1 MDSMSDRSNWSN
13 KCVRNT
19 DRVIATGA
27 VASMHRQRRKI
38 LARDHSIDALHG
50 LANAKRVALTAALA
64 LLAMITMRSACA
76 GELRY
81 ASDLAQEARDA
92 AAQGKVLVVLYGTA
106 SCPWCAKVRRN
117 YLAPLTR
124 NADAASRMVITEIDP
139 DVTLPLNDF
148 AGRATNHRSF
158 ARAERVRLVPTI
170 VIYGPAGEQLAEPL
184 VGMSSEDFYGAYLEE
199 RLAAAAKRIMKDQ

>member
-1 MDSMSDRSNWSN
+1 M
-13 KCVRNT
+13 
-19 DRVIATGA
+19 A
-27 VASMHRQRRKI
+27 
-38 LARDHSIDALHG
+38 
-50 LANAKRVALTAALA
+50 AALVLIA
-64 LLAMITMRSACA
+64 IIAMRAAFA

-81 ASDLAQEARDA
+81 ASDLAQEARNA

-124 NADAASRMVITEIDP
+124 NAEAASRMVIIEIDP
-139 DVTLPLNDF
+139 EVTLPLNDF

-158 ARAERVRLVPTI
+158 ARAERVRFVPTV
-170 VIYGPAGEQLAEPL
+170 VIYGHEGERLAEPL

-199 RLAAAAKRIMKDQ
+199 RLAAAAKRITKE